1 MRGNENERSTR
12 FLDLLRPIRGE
23 LEGYARRMVWNCSD
37 ADDAI
42 QNAAFRAF
50 QAFDRY
56 HDGTNF
62 RAWMFK
68 ILTNE
73 IFALNRKY
81 ARIAK
86 LEFQLEPEGLEAL
99 PALERAAEY
108 TEWLLSPEALND
120 ALDETLLSALKTL
133 SENERSV
140 LLLRAIGELKYAEI
154 AEALDMPLG
163 TVMSHLA
170 RARKQ
175 MRETMRH
182 RNQRSAL

>member
-1 MRGNENERSTR
+1 MRMDENERSAR
-12 FLDLLRPIRGE
+12 FLDLLWPIRSE
-23 LEGYARRMVWNCSD
+23 LEGYSRRMVWDPSD

-42 QNAAFRAF
+42 QNAAGRAF
-50 QAFDRY
+50 QSFDRY
-56 HDGTNF
+56 RDGTNF

-86 LEFQLEPEGLEAL
+86 LEFRLEPEELEAL
-99 PALERAAEY
+99 PALEQTAEY
-108 TEWLLSPEALND
+108 TEWLLSPEALNE
-120 ALDETLLSALKTL
+120 ALDEKLLSALKTL

-140 LLLRAIGELKYAEI
+140 LLLRSIGALRYAEI
-154 AEALDMPLG
+154 AEALELPLG

-175 MRETMRH
+175 MREAIR
-182 RNQRSAL
+182 RSNERITP

>member
-1 MRGNENERSTR
+1 M
-12 FLDLLRPIRGE
+12 LRPIQGE
-23 LEGYARRMVWNCSD
+23 LELYCRRMVWD
-37 ADDAI
+37 AGDAEDAV
-42 QNAAFRAF
+42 QNAASRAF

-56 HDGTNF
+56 RDGTNF

-86 LEFQLEPEGLEAL
+86 LEFRLEPAELEAL
-99 PALERAAEY
+99 PALEQAAEY
-108 TEWLLSPEALND
+108 TEWLLAPEALND
-120 ALDETLLSALKTL
+120 ALDDQLLRALKTL

-140 LLLRAIGELKYAEI
+140 LLLRGIADFRYAEI
-154 AEALDMPLG
+154 AEALGMPLG
-163 TVMSHLA
+163 SVMGHLS

-175 MRETMRH
+175 MREAIRHSKQRTMP
-182 RNQRSAL
+182 

>member
-1 MRGNENERSTR
+1 MRAHETERSAR
-12 FLDLLRPIRGE
+12 FLDLLRPIRLE
-23 LEGYARRMVWNCSD
+23 LEGYSRRMVWNPSD
-37 ADDAI
+37 AEDAI
-42 QNAAFRAF
+42 QNAVSRAF

-56 HDGTNF
+56 RDGTNF

-73 IFALNRKY
+73 ILALNRKY

-86 LEFQLEPEGLEAL
+86 LEFHLEPAELDAL
-99 PALERAAEY
+99 PALEQAAEY
-108 TEWLLSPEALND
+108 TEWLLSPYALKD
-120 ALDETLLSALKTL
+120 ALDENLLAALKTL

-140 LLLRAIGELKYAEI
+140 LLLRSIGDLRYAEI
-154 AEALDMPLG
+154 AEALEMPLG

-175 MRETMRH
+175 MREVIR
-182 RNQRSAL
+182 RSNQRTTP

>member
-1 MRGNENERSTR
+1 MRMRESERSAR
-12 FLDLLRPIRGE
+12 FLDLLRPLRSE
-23 LEGYARRMVWNCSD
+23 LEGYARRMVWNDSD
-37 ADDAI
+37 VEDAI
-42 QNAAFRAF
+42 QNAVSRAF

-56 HDGTNF
+56 RDGTNF

-73 IFALNRKY
+73 TFALNRKY

-86 LEFQLEPEGLEAL
+86 LEFRLEPEELEAL
-99 PALERAAEY
+99 PALEKAVEY
-108 TEWLLSPEALND
+108 AEWLLSPEALND
-120 ALDETLLSALKTL
+120 ALDDTILSALKTL

-140 LLLRAIGELKYAEI
+140 LLLRAIGDLSYAEI
-154 AEALDMPLG
+154 AEGLDMPLG

-175 MRETMRH
+175 TREAIR
-182 RNQRSAL
+182 RSSQRTKP

>member
-1 MRGNENERSTR
+1 MDENERSAR

-23 LEGYARRMVWNCSD
+23 LEGYARRMVWNTSD

-42 QNAAFRAF
+42 QNAVSRGF

-56 HDGTNF
+56 RDGTNF
-62 RAWMFK
+62 RAWVFK

-73 IFALNRKY
+73 TLALNRKY

-86 LEFQLEPEGLEAL
+86 LEFRLEPEELEAL
-99 PALERAAEY
+99 PALEQAVEY
-108 TEWLLSPEALND
+108 TEWLLSPEALNN
-120 ALDETLLSALKTL
+120 ALDETLLSAVKTL

-140 LLLRAIGELKYAEI
+140 LLLRAIGDLKYAEI

-163 TVMSHLA
+163 TVMSHLT

-175 MRETMRH
+175 MREAIRH
-182 RNQRSAL
+182 RNQRTAL

>member
-1 MRGNENERSTR
+1 MDENERSAR
-12 FLDLLRPIRGE
+12 FLDLLRPIQVE
-23 LEGYARRMVWNCSD
+23 LEVYCRRMVWD
-37 ADDAI
+37 ANDAEDAI
-42 QNAAFRAF
+42 QNAASRAF

-56 HDGTNF
+56 RDGTNF

-81 ARIAK
+81 ARVAR
-86 LEFQLEPEGLEAL
+86 LEFRIEPEELEAL
-99 PALERAAEY
+99 PALEQAAGY
-108 TEWLLSPEALND
+108 NEWLVSPDALND
-120 ALDETLLSALKTL
+120 ALDDQLIHALKTL

-140 LLLRAIGELKYAEI
+140 LLLRGIGSLRYAEI

-163 TVMSHLA
+163 SVMGHLA

-175 MRETMRH
+175 MREAIR
-182 RNQRSAL
+182 RSNQRTTT

>member
-1 MRGNENERSTR
+1 MRESECAGR

-23 LEGYARRMVWNCSD
+23 LEGYARRMVWNPND

-42 QNAAFRAF
+42 QNAVSRAF

-56 HDGTNF
+56 RDGTNF

-68 ILTNE
+68 FLTNE

-81 ARIAK
+81 SRNAK
-86 LEFQLEPEGLEAL
+86 LEFRLEPEELEAL
-99 PALERAAEY
+99 PALEHAAEY

-120 ALDETLLSALKTL
+120 ALDDTILCALKTL

-140 LLLRAIGELKYAEI
+140 LLLRAIADLSYAVI

-175 MRETMRH
+175 MREALR
-182 RNQRSAL
+182 RSSRRTAL